1 MQERLLSAQQ
11 GSRQPLGQA
20 VLYFGCRR
28 SDQDYLYGG
37 LLEGWAKAGQLTLF
51 TAFSRQQ
58 VRDAAILTTGL
69 HISAFRAAAHSPK
82 GRQFMVSCWATSASI
97 LPLQFQQGPET

>member
-20 VLYFGCRR
+20 LLYFGCRR

-58 VRDAAILTTGL
+58 VRDAATLNADKSKVG
-69 HISAFRAAAHSPK
+69 
-82 GRQFMVSCWATSASI
+82 Q
-97 LPLQFQQGPET
+97 

>member
-28 SDQDYLYGG
+28 ADQDYLYGS
-37 LLEGWAKAGQLTLF
+37 LLEGWAKSGLLTLF

-58 VRDAAILTTGL
+58 VRGQAALDADRLDAGDL
-69 HISAFRAAAHSPK
+69 S
-82 GRQFMVSCWATSASI
+82 
-97 LPLQFQQGPET
+97 

>member
-11 GSRQPLGQA
+11 GNQQALGQA

-28 SDQDYLYGG
+28 SDQDYLYGD

-58 VRDAAILTTGL
+58 VREYAGLDADRLDVD
-69 HISAFRAAAHSPK
+69 F
-82 GRQFMVSCWATSASI
+82 
-97 LPLQFQQGPET
+97 

>member
-28 SDQDYLYGG
+28 SDQDYLYSG

-58 VRDAAILTTGL
+58 VRD
-69 HISAFRAAAHSPK
+69 
-82 GRQFMVSCWATSASI
+82 VATLNADRSEVG
-97 LPLQFQQGPET
+97 Q

>member
-11 GSRQPLGQA
+11 GGRQPLGQA

-37 LLEGWAKAGQLTLF
+37 LLEGWAKAEQLTLF

-58 VRDAAILTTGL
+58 VRDI
-69 HISAFRAAAHSPK
+69 
-82 GRQFMVSCWATSASI
+82 ATLNADKSKV
-97 LPLQFQQGPET
+97 GH